1 MLNLLLKMPIAMFV
15 YVFDIPCSPPGV
27 RMARPIHQAEPEKD
41 KDSLEG
47 LVRTLISQ
55 INNSDWLDHN
65 PPTGEVI
72 FVPEP
77 APKQAPIT
85 FSMDMLTPKQRQ
97 LMEAI
102 EAQHLSNSKKE

>member
-1 MLNLLLKMPIAMFV
+1 MPIAVLRMLCLCYPFL
-15 YVFDIPCSPPGV
+15 PGV
-27 RMARPIHQAEPEKD
+27 RMAPHINQAEPKEG
-41 KDSLEG
+41 KDSVEG

-72 FVPEP
+72 FVPDP
-77 APKQAPIT
+77 VAKAPVT

-102 EAQHLSNSKKE
+102 EAQHLSDSKKE